1 MQLTKSFF
9 WSLIFLLKKMR
20 DRKKQWW
27 RLFYNLLCSSLT
39 LSLFQSWFYLMD
51 LTPHFSTLFYISKK
65 LENVFLSCFKILT
78 SFRERTLYKCE
89 IECYSYLFLSQSYS
103 KNIIMWL
110 RLCKYSLDI
119 FPMCDHAWKFNYVFQ
134 LLVCI

>member
-51 LTPHFSTLFYISKK
+51 LTHFSTLFYISKK